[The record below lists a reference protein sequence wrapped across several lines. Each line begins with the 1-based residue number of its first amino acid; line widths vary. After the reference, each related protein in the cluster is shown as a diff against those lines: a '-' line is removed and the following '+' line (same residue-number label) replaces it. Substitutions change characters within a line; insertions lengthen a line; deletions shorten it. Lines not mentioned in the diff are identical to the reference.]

1 MTLSRQHLGA
11 LLIIACGVLMPAEAV
26 AQQSGIAGAVRDVSG
41 GALPGVTVEASSPA
55 LIEGSR
61 TVVTDGQG
69 LYTFVDLRPGAYVVT
84 FTLPGFSTLR
94 REGIELTAGF
104 TATVNAELSLGTLEE
119 TITVSGE
126 APVVDIRNVRTQ
138 TTVDR
143 ETLTA
148 IPTTGRV
155 GQYAALIAGATL
167 ETTTLHDV
175 GGVAGERGQFGVHG
189 QRAGDISYVQDGVNT
204 KIQTGGVFSLNNQ
217 TFQEV
222 SIETSGMS
230 AEAQTGGVQVKI
242 VPRDGGNIFSGNMNA
257 AFSDPGLQSENIT
270 DDLRARALT
279 AAPGLKKL
287 VDMGGGL
294 GGPIKRDKLWFFYAY
309 RYSSVGQFQQGNY
322 YNKLQGIDIS
332 RDPVFDVFA
341 YEPDLNQPA
350 YTDDHYADHSLR
362 LTWQA
367 ARKHKIV
374 AAVTANKNCSCF
386 MFLLAPQGGVLA
398 APEATGEHHYNPN
411 TFPSVSWTFPA
422 TNRLLFE
429 SSVSMQAFHNTT
441 KREPGVAP
449 NVIQVTELANNYRW
463 GSRAV
468 SINTAGGNYTTLKRE
483 FYFQR
488 ATASYITG
496 SHNLKAGFERSQYN
510 LGRLPNRYR
519 DADQINGARG
529 YTVRNMVPTQIT
541 LWAVPY
547 GEWET
552 ARDLA
557 LFAQDQ
563 WTVRK
568 LTLNLG
574 VRFNNFNGSI
584 PEQTLPAG
592 YFVPERHTEAVEDS
606 PNWTNVNPRLGLAYD
621 VFGTGKTAVK
631 ASLGRYTPRN
641 TGAVGNPLQNMA
653 QSANRTWTDGNR
665 DFVPDCDL
673 RSPVANGECGPLSD
687 LTFGLVRPATV
698 GRAPDSLGGFNKDS
712 YNWQTSLA
720 LQHELRPNMAL
731 NLGYYR
737 TWYGNFLVTDNLAVT
752 PADYDHF
759 CITAPTDS
767 RLPDSVSGKPIC
779 GLYDIKPPKFGL
791 VDNLVTQASHYGDR
805 SEVFNGIDVSLNT
818 RFGGGGIF
826 QGGVSI
832 GPDRRGQLRDRGL
845 SAGRRHRLRLAER
858 PRGDHSHGPRLL
870 PGDAAVGGRDADE
883 VHGGLPAAL
892 EPADERGLPEHS
904 GHARQYDVPGGQ
916 RRDRAVA
923 RAQPG
928 GAHQRRDRPCST
940 EHHLRAAAAAGGPA
954 REPDVRGWEG
964 TVDRESR
971 SLQRA
976 ERQQCSQPDDPLRS
990 AVDERRPG
998 DGRPDAQVRR
1008 PVRFLINRP
1017 AGTRRAVRPGTLPRH
1032 EGTARR
1038 CDPDARTRRLYR
1050 SQRPR
1055 QRQAGRQFVLH

>member
-1 MTLSRQHLGA
+1 MTLSRHNLSA
-11 LLIIACGVLMPAEAV
+11 LLVIACGVLMPV
-26 AQQSGIAGAVRDVSG
+26 QVLAQQSGIAGAVRDASG

-61 TVVTDGQG
+61 TVITDGQG
-69 LYTFVDLRPGAYVVT
+69 LYTLVDLRPGAYVVT

-242 VPRDGGNIFSGNMNA
+242 VPRDGGNIFSGNLTG
-257 AFSDPGLQSENIT
+257 AFSNPSLQSENIT

-279 AAPGLKKL
+279 SAPGLKKL
-287 VDMGGGL
+287 VDTGGGL

-309 RYSSVGQFQQGNY
+309 RYSSVGQYQQGNY

-341 YEPDLNQPA
+341 YEPDLSRPA

-496 SHNLKAGFERSQYN
+496 SHNLKAGIERSQYN

-519 DADQINGARG
+519 DPDQINGARG

-584 PEQTLPAG
+584 PDQTLPAG
-592 YFVPERHTEAVEDS
+592 YFVPERHTEAVEDA
-606 PNWTNVNPRLGLAYD
+606 PNWTNINPRLGAAYD
-621 VFGTGKTAVK
+621 MFGSGKTAVK

-653 QSANRTWTDGNR
+653 QSANRTWTDANR

-673 RSPVANGECGPLSD
+673 RSAVANGECGPLSD
-687 LTFGLVRPATV
+687 LTFGLVRPASV

-712 YNWQTSLA
+712 YNWQASLA

-731 NLGYYR
+731 NVGYYR
-737 TWYGNFLVTDNLAVT
+737 TWYGNFLTTDNLAVT

-767 RLPDSVSGKPIC
+767 RLPDSVSGKQIC
-779 GLYDIKPPKFGL
+779 GLYDIKPAKFGL

-805 SEVFNGIDVSLNT
+805 SEVFNGFDVSLNT
-818 RFGGGGIF
+818 RFAGGGVF
-826 QGGVSI
+826 QGGLSI
-832 GPDRRGQLRDRGL
+832 GRTVEDSCATVDYPQDTDTGFGLRNDPATVTATVPGYCRVTRPW
-845 SAGRRHRLRLAER
+845 SAATQTKFMLVYPLPWNLQTSAVYQNIPGMPINTTYLAVNAEISPSLGRNLVGRTNVAIDLVPPNTVFE
-858 PRGDHSHGPRLL
+858 PRLQQVDL
-870 PGDAAVGGRDADE
+870 RVSRTFVAGKARMTANLDLYNAFNASSVLNQTTRFGPQWMNVVQVMGGRM
-883 VHGGLPAAL
+883 LKF
-892 EPADERGLPEHS
+892 
-904 GHARQYDVPGGQ
+904 GGQ
-916 RRDRAVA
+916 FD
-923 RAQPG
+923 
-928 GAHQRRDRPCST
+928 
-940 EHHLRAAAAAGGPA
+940 
-954 REPDVRGWEG
+954 
-964 TVDRESR
+964 
-971 SLQRA
+971 
-976 ERQQCSQPDDPLRS
+976 
-990 AVDERRPG
+990 
-998 DGRPDAQVRR
+998 
-1008 PVRFLINRP
+1008 F
-1017 AGTRRAVRPGTLPRH
+1017 
-1032 EGTARR
+1032 
-1038 CDPDARTRRLYR
+1038 
-1050 SQRPR
+1050 
-1055 QRQAGRQFVLH
+1055 

>member
-1 MTLSRQHLGA
+1 MTLSRHHLGA

-606 PNWTNVNPRLGLAYD
+606 PNWTNVNPRLGAAYD
-621 VFGTGKTAVK
+621 VFGNGKTAVK

-641 TGAVGNPLQNMA
+641 TGAVRQPAAEHGAERQPHLDRRQPQLRA
-653 QSANRTWTDGNR
+653 RLRPAEPGWRTASAARCR
-665 DFVPDCDL
+665 IC
-673 RSPVANGECGPLSD
+673 A
-687 LTFGLVRPATV
+687 FGLVRPATRRTRARFA
-698 GRAPDSLGGFNKDS
+698 GRLQQGQLQLADVAGAAARAAAEHGAQRRLLPHVVRQLPRHRQPGGD
-712 YNWQTSLA
+712 A
-720 LQHELRPNMAL
+720 GRLRSVLHHRAGRP
-731 NLGYYR
+731 
-737 TWYGNFLVTDNLAVT
+737 
-752 PADYDHF
+752 
-759 CITAPTDS
+759 
-767 RLPDSVSGKPIC
+767 RLPDGVSGKQIC
-779 GLYDIKPPKFGL
+779 GLYDIKPAKFGL

-818 RFGGGGIF
+818 RFAAGRRVPGRREH
-826 QGGVSI
+826 
-832 GPDRRGQLRDRGL
+832 GPDRRGQLRHGGL
-845 SAGRRHRLRLAER
+845 SAGRATPASACGTTR
-858 PRGDHSHGPRLL
+858 RGDGHGPRLL
-870 PGDAAVGGRDADE
+870 PSDAAVGGRDADE
-883 VHGGLPAAL
+883 VHGRLPAAL

-904 GHARQYDVPGGQ
+904 GHADQHDLPRGQ
-916 RRDRAVA
+916 RRDRTVA

-928 GAHQRRDRPCST
+928 GPHQRRDRPGAA
-940 EHHLRAAAAAGGPA
+940 EHHLRAQAAAGGPA
-954 REPDVRGWEG
+954 SEPDVRG
-964 TVDRESR
+964 RE
-971 SLQRA
+971 
-976 ERQQCSQPDDPLRS
+976 
-990 AVDERRPG
+990 G
-998 DGRPDAQVRR
+998 DG
-1008 PVRFLINRP
+1008 
-1017 AGTRRAVRPGTLPRH
+1017 
-1032 EGTARR
+1032 
-1038 CDPDARTRRLYR
+1038 
-1050 SQRPR
+1050 
-1055 QRQAGRQFVLH
+1055 